1 MIIIL
6 LLCNYSISF
15 LDDGVDKVL
24 EERKLEKARPVVV
37 EEVDYEALD
46 VGTVLAVVHRQ
57 ENLSIPQCPQVI
69 QIFILFLKL

>member
-15 LDDGVDKVL
+15 LDDGEDKLL

-37 EEVDYEALD
+37 EEVDYEPLH
-46 VGTVLAVVHRQ
+46 VGAVLVVVHHQ
-57 ENLSIPQCPQVI
+57 ENLPIPQCPQVI
-69 QIFILFLKL
+69 QIFILFFKL